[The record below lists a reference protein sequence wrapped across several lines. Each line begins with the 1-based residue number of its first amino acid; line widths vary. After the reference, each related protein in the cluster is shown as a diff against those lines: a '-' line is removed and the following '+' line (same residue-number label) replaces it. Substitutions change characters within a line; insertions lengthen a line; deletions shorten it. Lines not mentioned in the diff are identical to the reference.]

1 MWIVFNRRIIYYFAM
16 PIIRP
21 CLSKVVTE
29 TLLVSKVAISVAI
42 ATVPAAN
49 IVVKQS
55 GHAESHRISTI
66 LLLFALA
73 FLLRCL

>member
-1 MWIVFNRRIIYYFAM
+1 MWIVLNRRTICYFAM

-29 TLLVSKVAISVAI
+29 TLLVSKIAISVAV
-42 ATVPAAN
+42 ATVPVATV
-49 IVVKQS
+49 VVKRS
-55 GHAESHRISTI
+55 GRAESHGISTI

-73 FLLRCL
+73 FLLR